1 MAQQTEVLITPVNN
15 IPRTKTFNA
24 LLWHIIL
31 ALLSILFIF
40 PFLWMVSTSFK
51 EPTDALIWPPKWIP
65 DPFTTENYTR
75 LFVGTTASYLP
86 FVRFFAN
93 SAYIAILVVIGRLIV
108 CSAGGFAFARLRFPG
123 RDAAFAMLIGALLLP
138 PVVMIIPLYSFYL
151 AIGWIDTHLP
161 LLIPPVV
168 ASTFGTFLFRQF
180 FMTLPKDLD
189 DAARIDGA
197 SYWQIFLRI
206 ALPLGKPV
214 AAVLAIF
221 TFQES
226 WNNFQTAIIY
236 INTLRKQTLPVGLQ
250 AFNQQFGTEYTILM
264 AGSVLALLPI
274 LLLFIIFQRYFVQGI
289 QFTGLRG

>member
-1 MAQQTEVLITPVNN
+1 M
-15 IPRTKTFNA
+15 
-24 LLWHIIL
+24 
-31 ALLSILFIF
+31 
-40 PFLWMVSTSFK
+40 
-51 EPTDALIWPPKWIP
+51 PPI
-65 DPFTTENYTR
+65 
-75 LFVGTTASYLP
+75 
-86 FVRFFAN
+86 
-93 SAYIAILVVIGRLIV
+93 
-108 CSAGGFAFARLRFPG
+108 
-123 RDAAFAMLIGALLLP
+123 
-138 PVVMIIPLYSFYL
+138 
-151 AIGWIDTHLP
+151 
-161 LLIPPVV
+161 V

-180 FMTLPKDLD
+180 FLTLPQDLD

-197 SYWQIFLRI
+197 NYWQIFLRI

-250 AFNQQFGTEYTILM
+250 AFNQQFNTEYTILM

-274 LLLFIIFQRYFVQGI
+274 LLLFIAFQRYFVQGI

>member
-1 MAQQTEVLITPVNN
+1 
-15 IPRTKTFNA
+15 
-24 LLWHIIL
+24 
-31 ALLSILFIF
+31 
-40 PFLWMVSTSFK
+40 MVTTSFK
-51 EPTDALIWPPKWIP
+51 EPSMALIWPPQWIP
-65 DPFTTENYTR
+65 QPFTFENYTR
-75 LFVGTTASYLP
+75 LFVGRTANVLP
-86 FVRFFAN
+86 FPIFFLN
-93 SAYIAILVVIGRLIV
+93 SFYIAVVVVLGRLIV

-138 PVVMIIPLYSFYL
+138 PVVMLIPLYSLYL
-151 AIGWIDTHLP
+151 TIGWIDTHFP
-161 LLIPPVV
+161 LLIPPIV

-180 FMTLPKDLD
+180 FMTLPPELD

-197 SYWQIFLRI
+197 SYGQIFWRI
-206 ALPLGKPV
+206 ALPLGAPV

-250 AFNQQFGTEYTILM
+250 AFNQQFATEYTVLM

-274 LLLFIIFQRYFVQGI
+274 LFLFIAFQRYFIQGI

>member
-1 MAQQTEVLITPVNN
+1 MAQQTQVMGTPVSTARRN
-15 IPRTKTFNA
+15 KVFSA
-24 LLWHIIL
+24 LFWHLFL
-31 ALLSILFIF
+31 AALSVLFIF

-51 EPTDALIWPPKWIP
+51 EPNNALIWPPQWIP
-65 DPFTTENYTR
+65 NPFTTENYTR
-75 LFVGTTASYLP
+75 LFVGRTASYLP
-86 FVRFFAN
+86 FLRFFLN
-93 SAYIAILVVIGRLIV
+93 SAYIAVIVVIGRLLV

-123 RDAAFAMLIGALLLP
+123 RNAAFAMLIGALLLP

-161 LLIPPVV
+161 LLVPPIV

-180 FMTLPKDLD
+180 FMTLPQDLD

-197 SYWQIFLRI
+197 NYWQIFLRI

-250 AFNQQFGTEYTILM
+250 AFNQQFNTEYTILM

-274 LLLFIIFQRYFVQGI
+274 LLLFIAFQRYFVQGI